1 MISLFLPCFTLASD
15 RCPCNYG
22 NYSSIYSFHINKMFE
37 QNPRNTTLVNICLTH
52 EARTRLAR
60 YEIWQNVLAI
70 NVALE

>member
-15 RCPCNYG
+15 HCPCNYG
-22 NYSSIYSFHINKMFE
+22 HYSSIYSLHSNKMFE

-52 EARTRLAR
+52 EARTPLAR
-60 YEIWQNVLAI
+60 YEFWQNVLAI